1 MKRFPIGVAGLSPI
15 RPDPALQPAAGFGSE
30 GGVDAALLRR
40 SSDDALAPWVS
51 DAELLTDFTDFMGG
65 PFRLRSGEPACP
77 NPVFRERLRRWLWR
91 THAQSRRRDSREV
104 H

>member
-1 MKRFPIGVAGLSPI
+1 MKRFPMGAARL
-15 RPDPALQPAAGFGSE
+15 RPMRPEPELRGSTALASGS
-30 GGVDAALLRR
+30 GVDASLLRR
-40 SSDDALAPWVS
+40 SSDDALGPWAS

-77 NPVFRERLRRWLWR
+77 DPVFRERLRRRLWR
-91 THAQSRRRDSREV
+91 THAHTRLRETRDV